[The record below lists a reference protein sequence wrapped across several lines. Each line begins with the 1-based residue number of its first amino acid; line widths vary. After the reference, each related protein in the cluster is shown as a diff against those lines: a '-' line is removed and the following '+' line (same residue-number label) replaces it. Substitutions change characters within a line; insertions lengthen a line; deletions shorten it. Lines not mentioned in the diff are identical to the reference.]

1 MSAEVSNS
9 APDGRSRA
17 ARLAAVQSEHDAI
30 AVLSALAIEK
40 RRPWGR
46 VEVLCYLP
54 PKWHSLAEE
63 FFEGNAL
70 RPPLGSA
77 RALDDPEKLSLDE
90 ALRRAA
96 EKSSPIGRTQD
107 DDPPVI
113 SLAAQLQADP
123 PTGPDDVIGNV
134 LEAVREEALA
144 TDRETPKRYQLTRGR
159 CIGARGGGFA
169 YMFRWSSEPD
179 LHEPGTLQLGRQ
191 AEFPARITGQGA
203 DDKHFEVTVET
214 FLGATVDRAVYKVDP
229 TFLLR
234 TLFEHLKEGR
244 ARFPD
249 SPLAT
254 GLFHPPE
261 PVRVTGPALSGLNVE
276 QVVALRT
283 TMASSRSY
291 VWGPPGTG
299 KTTTLGCFIREAAK
313 DGKRT
318 LVISPY
324 NIAVDEALVAA
335 HRAGEWEPEELVR
348 FGRVS
353 DKVREIGVTLEQ
365 LLERRAQVS
374 GLLEECRAFCAA
386 AARECA
392 TGEGATPRTVQSC
405 LERLGEIVIALP
417 RGKSSQRAS
426 IESAVKKYRA
436 LFRAPEEEIL
446 QRARV
451 IGTTVALSYVSQK
464 IQPGLFDYVLVDE
477 ASVLRVPEAL
487 VVALRCGGRLAFF
500 GDPKQLPSIVKVSS
514 EKSTKWIRRNP
525 FELAGVRLPADAC
538 GSCVMLEEQH
548 RMAPPIRELV
558 STKFYAGRLRDGRV
572 PPNGRLILIDTSD
585 TRARATT
592 RYTKRSASMENL
604 LHRSVASEFIRAV
617 HREHPEKRILILSPF
632 AAQRRGYDREPNS
645 KNVKTA
651 RFATVHASQGTE
663 SEVVVLD
670 FVFAPGRRKSA
681 FLDSMVRPEFRN
693 LVNVGLSRAR
703 EQLVL
708 VAHTRAIRDH
718 YQGTLLA
725 ELIDYFE
732 ERGQVVRVPGSLEMV
747 RLFRAVAT
755 TTTVLDAVNA
765 STSPGPVPRLFA
777 GEV

>member
-1 MSAEVSNS
+1 
-9 APDGRSRA
+9 
-17 ARLAAVQSEHDAI
+17 VQSERDAI
-30 AVLSALAIEK
+30 AALSALAAEK

-46 VEVLCYLP
+46 VEVLRYLP
-54 PKWHSLAEE
+54 AKWHALAEE
-63 FFEGNAL
+63 FFDGNSL
-70 RPPLGSA
+70 RPPRSSTA
-77 RALDDPEKLSLDE
+77 ALEDPEALSLDE
-90 ALRRAA
+90 VLQRAA
-96 EKSSPIGRTQD
+96 QRPAPQGRERD
-107 DDPPVI
+107 DDSPVM

-123 PTGPDDVIGNV
+123 PTGPDDIIGNV
-134 LEAVREEALA
+134 LDAVREEALA
-144 TDRETPKRYQLTRGR
+144 IDRETPKRYQLTRGR

-179 LHEPGTLQLGRQ
+179 LHEPGMLQLGKQ
-191 AEFPARITGQGA
+191 AEFPARITGQGS
-203 DDKHFEVTVET
+203 DDKHFEVTVESY
-214 FLGATVDRAVYKVDP
+214 LGATVDRAVFKVDP
-229 TFLLR
+229 TFLLKS
-234 TLFEHLKEGR
+234 LFEHLKQGR

-249 SPLAT
+249 STLAT

-261 PVRVTGPALSGLNVE
+261 PDRTTGPDVSGLNAE
-276 QVVALRT
+276 QVTALRT
-283 TMASSRSY
+283 TMESGRSY

-313 DGKRT
+313 AGKRT
-318 LVISPY
+318 LVLSPY

-335 HRAGEWEPEELVR
+335 YRAGGWGPEELVR

-365 LLERRAQVS
+365 LLERRAQAS
-374 GLLEECRAFCAA
+374 GLLDECRAFCAA
-386 AARECA
+386 AEREC
-392 TGEGATPRTVQSC
+392 GSGQGAIPRTVQLC
-405 LERLGEIVIALP
+405 LERLGEIIMALP

-426 IESAVKKYRA
+426 MESAAKKHRA

-446 QRARV
+446 KRARV

-464 IQPGLFDYVLVDE
+464 LQPGLFDYVLVDE
-477 ASVLRVPEAL
+477 ASVIRVPEAI
-487 VVALRCGGRLAFF
+487 VVALRCGGKLAFF

-514 EKSTKWIRRNP
+514 EKSTRWIRRNP
-525 FELAGVRLPADAC
+525 FELAGVRLPADAR

-558 STKFYAGRLRDGRV
+558 STTFYGGRLRDGRV
-572 PPNGRLILIDTSD
+572 PSHGRLILIDTSD

-732 ERGQVVRVPGSLEMV
+732 EKGEVVNVPGSLEMV
-747 RLFRAVAT
+747 RLFRTLVT
-755 TTTVLDAVNA
+755 THDVHHWTSA
-765 STSPGPVPRLFA
+765 S
-777 GEV
+777 